1 VHVYSLVNRDCE
13 GRSGHGRSG
22 GLVAAAG
29 AARGKGEERNG
40 RINKWF
46 YTWAATVTL
55 FVFDFVL
62 VFVVV
67 VTIAF
72 ACGT

>member
-1 VHVYSLVNRDCE
+1 
-13 GRSGHGRSG
+13 
-22 GLVAAAG
+22 LVAAAG